1 MAKQRKTDTN
11 GQPDANPGL
20 DEVQTEGAGMENP
33 ETETGL
39 NAAPAEGDQT
49 AEAPADSTE
58 PNEPADAQAE
68 GDQNAAPTADSTEPS
83 EGGLENS
90 DTEHEGT
97 LPDFSG
103 EADTVIGTAADPIA
117 RLFSKVMGHDNMPEN
132 WTSQNST
139 KLVRDAWAN
148 SKHGRPYPGYDSA
161 LAELTKD
168 L

>member
-1 MAKQRKTDTN
+1 MAKQRKIDTN

-39 NAAPAEGDQT
+39 NAAPAEGDQND
-49 AEAPADSTE
+49 APADSTE
-58 PNEPADAQAE
+58 PNED
-68 GDQNAAPTADSTEPS
+68 
-83 EGGLENS
+83 GLENS

-97 LPDFSG
+97 LPVLSG